1 MSDDQPLHPEGFH
14 HHAIKVRD
22 LARAEAFYAGV
33 LGLPIERR
41 WPYPPEA
48 RRQGLRALWLRT
60 IPGSAEGF
68 LALEQRE
75 GDTSTHG
82 ARGADV
88 RDTSSDRP
96 TEPDDVGHFLFALRI
111 ALGDRE
117 KWRARLAAA
126 GFPVTHET
134 AFTLYVT
141 DPEGNRLGLSHHP
154 WPAAPAAGA
163 R

>member
-1 MSDDQPLHPEGFH
+1 VSDDEPLHPEGFH

-41 WPYPPEA
+41 WLYPPA
-48 RRQGLRALWLRT
+48 SPRQGLRALWLRT
-60 IPGSAEGF
+60 VPGAAEGF

-75 GDTSTHG
+75 GETSTQPAG
-82 ARGADV
+82 
-88 RDTSSDRP
+88 DTKVGDASSDRRP
-96 TEPDDVGHFLFALRI
+96 QPDEVGHFLFALRI

-117 KWRARLAAA
+117 RWRARLAAA

-154 WPAAPAAGA
+154 LPAPDADA